1 MGREGGEDAK
11 QKGSLQSQKNWHSC
25 AAPEENFLKLFS
37 KLVAAAALTIGLTS
51 AASADTTLKLAGVV
65 PVEHFGNALLDQ
77 IKTDIEAANV
87 GLNVMVFPAGQLGT
101 GEELFESAARG
112 NVDLVHAV
120 VYAHSDPVL
129 EINSLPYL
137 VSSWDEAGKVYLNK
151 GSVFNKIFA
160 ERLDGLGLKLLANAP
175 EGFIGVVANG
185 VPANANNT
193 GDKEM
198 NIRVWSSQVIKAT
211 VESIGFNATTMNWG
225 EVFPAIQAGTVDGA
239 IYCTAQLAYSAFA
252 TSDVGKAFIPYNAVV
267 ENTTYYA
274 SGKTWEKLNAAQ
286 QTAVQAA
293 FDKAAIDYAAWG
305 RNNEAQYVTKL
316 SESGYKVVE
325 ISDADR
331 AAIAA
336 KVRADVWPQI
346 AEIVGKDV
354 IDALMA
360 DK

>member
-1 MGREGGEDAK
+1 MT
-11 QKGSLQSQKNWHSC
+11 
-25 AAPEENFLKLFS
+25 NFKKFA
-37 KLVAAAALTIGLTS
+37 VATALTLSLTS
-51 AASADTTLKLAGVV
+51 GVSAATTLKLAGVV
-65 PVEHFGNALLDQ
+65 PVEHYGNTLLEQ

-87 GLNVMVFPAGQLGT
+87 DLKVTVFPAGQLGA
-101 GEELFESAARG
+101 GEELFEAAARG
-112 NVDLVHAV
+112 NVDLVHSV

-137 VSSWDEAGKVYLNK
+137 VSSWDEAEKVYLNK
-151 GSVFNKIFA
+151 GSAFNKIFA

-175 EGFIGVVANG
+175 EGFIGVVAND
-185 VPANANNT
+185 VPDNAGNT
-193 GDKEM
+193 GDKGM

-211 VESIGFNATTMNWG
+211 VESIGFKATTMNWG

-239 IYCTAQLAYSAFA
+239 ICCTAQLAYSAFA
-252 TSDVGKAFIPYNAVV
+252 TSDVGKAFIPYNVVV

-274 SGKTWEKLNAAQ
+274 SSRTWDKLSQEQ
-286 QTAVQAA
+286 QSAVQSA
-293 FDKAAIDYAAWG
+293 FDKAARDYAAWG

-316 SESGYKVVE
+316 QESGYQVVTV
-325 ISDADR
+325 SDEDR
-331 AAIAA
+331 AAIAE

-346 AEIVGKDV
+346 SEIVGKDT

>member
-1 MGREGGEDAK
+1 MK
-11 QKGSLQSQKNWHSC
+11 H
-25 AAPEENFLKLFS
+25 FS
-37 KLVAAAALTIGLTS
+37 KFVAAAALTIGLSS
-51 AASADTTLKLAGVV
+51 AASADMTLKLAGVV
-65 PVEHFGNALLDQ
+65 PVEHYGNTLLDQ
-77 IKTDIEAANV
+77 IKGDIEAANV
-87 GLNVMVFPAGQLGT
+87 GLNVTVFPAAQLGG
-101 GEELFESAARG
+101 GEELFEAAARG

-137 VSSWDEAGKVYLNK
+137 VSSWDEAEKVYLNK
-151 GSVFNKIFA
+151 GSAFNKIFA

-175 EGFIGVVANG
+175 EGFIGVVATG

-193 GDKEM
+193 GDKDM
-198 NIRVWSSQVIKAT
+198 NIRVWSSRVIKAT

-225 EVFPAIQAGTVDGA
+225 EIFPAIQAGTVDGA
-239 IYCTAQLAYSAFA
+239 ICCTAQLAYSAFA

-274 SGKTWEKLNAAQ
+274 SGKTWEKLNADQ
-286 QTAVQAA
+286 KTIVQAA
-293 FDKAAIDYAAWG
+293 FDKAATDYAAWG
-305 RNNEAQYVTKL
+305 RNNEAQYLTKL
-316 SESGYKVVE
+316 AESGYDVVE
-325 ISDADR
+325 ISNEDR
-331 AAIAA
+331 AAIAD